1 MREMAT
7 ALSGTTAQIVGV
19 PTWLIIGAA
28 VVLVS
33 LLIAT
38 TLLTVG
44 YSVGKS
50 IQRRRRDSVR
60 EELRADI
67 LDRLYGPDDP
77 GWESWVGG
85 LSTLERSVVEAL
97 LDEYLRE
104 LRGSDIEP
112 LFGLGDALG
121 IPERSRRRL
130 ESGGYY
136 ERLHALTWLA
146 LLQDPPAVSELER
159 HCSGTPR
166 ERAAAVRVLY
176 ASNHIDL
183 ASDGTRLLL
192 GNTTSGFSVFGIDTL
207 YRVAESN
214 PMPVFERAASDWD
227 AWDPALLQQV
237 LLVTRHVNTVVGGAD
252 LSWVVDAQSSPD
264 ERTRIE
270 ATRTMG
276 GYGWR
281 RSLREQVRIDA
292 LTTDASPNVRTS
304 AYRMLGEWGNEEAI
318 ETLLDAAARETD
330 DRARVAAAEAIV
342 PYLERYPVTLPPSLV
357 DAWFWAAAH
366 AAFDDIAIDISQGGR
381 EQYQ

>member
-1 MREMAT
+1 MREMTT
-7 ALSGTTAQIVGV
+7 ALSGITAQIVGV
-19 PTWLIIGAA
+19 PAWLVIGAA
-28 VVLVS
+28 IVLGS
-33 LLIAT
+33 LLTAT
-38 TLLTVG
+38 IVLTVG

-60 EELRADI
+60 EELRVDI
-67 LDRLYGPDDP
+67 LDRVYGPDDP
-77 GWESWVGG
+77 EWESWVAE
-85 LSTLERSVVEAL
+85 LSKLERSVVEAL

-104 LRGSDIEP
+104 LRGSDAEP

-176 ASNHIDL
+176 ASNHTDL
-183 ASDGTRLLL
+183 GPDGTRILLN
-192 GNTTSGFSVFGIDTL
+192 NTTTGFSVFGIDTL

-214 PMPVFERAASDWD
+214 PTPVFERAASDWD
-227 AWDPALLQQV
+227 AWDPALLQQA

-252 LSWVVDAQSSPD
+252 LSWVVDAQSSP
-264 ERTRIE
+264 EARTRIE

-281 RSLREQVRIDA
+281 RSLREQVSINA
-292 LTTDASPNVRTS
+292 LTTDSSPNVRTS

-318 ETLLDAAARETD
+318 DALLAAAAQETD

-366 AAFDDIAIDISQGGR
+366 AAFDDIAIDISRRGR
-381 EQYQ
+381 EQHQ